1 MSRIFEALRQTELER
16 EVLRQT
22 ITGRE
27 AMETFLPRDPAPLD
41 AEPQPQPLPRP
52 AMDHEAAAASELH
65 TQPPAKASP
74 ISWVAVEAPR
84 SSPFLDGLPAADF
97 GANDGQRLVAIND
110 ERGLGAEKFRV
121 LSARLINLRQ
131 KTNLKILQ
139 VTSSVVHEGKTL
151 ISVNLALTLEKR
163 LSSSVLLIEGD
174 LRRLGVCNLLG
185 LSKRPGIGEW
195 WNQEQ
200 AALRSFIFRMGSTN
214 LYVLP
219 GGTVSHP
226 ASILQ
231 SGRMVEGLADLAKH
245 FDWVVI
251 DTPPLL
257 PMADANLW
265 ARLADGTLLVVRKA
279 VASRK
284 ALKQALETMDSPKLI
299 GVVLNDATDVEQ
311 MNSYGAY
318 YKPSKSSRGKLFE
331 EE

>member
-16 EVLRQT
+16 EVLRQN

-27 AMETFLPRDPAPLD
+27 TMVETIPLREVPTEFEPEPPPRSRSDFDRDTVAAEREPEPAVKP
-41 AEPQPQPLPRP
+41 
-52 AMDHEAAAASELH
+52 
-65 TQPPAKASP
+65 SP
-74 ISWVAVEAPR
+74 ISWITIDAPR
-84 SSPFLDGLPAADF
+84 SSPYLDGLPTADF
-97 GANDGQRLVAIND
+97 GTDDGDRLVAIND

-121 LSARLINLRQ
+121 LASRLINLRQ
-131 KTNLKILQ
+131 KANLKILQ

-163 LSSSVLLIEGD
+163 LSSSVLLVEGD
-174 LRRLGVCNLLG
+174 LRRLGVCSLLG
-185 LSKRPGIGEW
+185 LSKRSGIGEW
-195 WNQEQ
+195 WSQEQ
-200 AALRSFIFRMGSTN
+200 AALRNFIFRMGATN

-219 GGTVSHP
+219 GGNVQQP

-231 SGRMVEGLADLAKH
+231 SGRMAEGMAELTKH

-257 PMADANLW
+257 PMADSNQW

-299 GVVLNDATDVEQ
+299 GVVLNDATDLEQ
-311 MNSYGAY
+311 LNSYSGY
-318 YKPSKSSRGKLFE
+318 YKSKKNSKGRLSE

>member
-1 MSRIFEALRQTELER
+1 
-16 EVLRQT
+16 
-22 ITGRE
+22 
-27 AMETFLPRDPAPLD
+27 
-41 AEPQPQPLPRP
+41 
-52 AMDHEAAAASELH
+52 
-65 TQPPAKASP
+65 
-74 ISWVAVEAPR
+74 
-84 SSPFLDGLPAADF
+84 
-97 GANDGQRLVAIND
+97 
-110 ERGLGAEKFRV
+110 
-121 LSARLINLRQ
+121 
-131 KTNLKILQ
+131 
-139 VTSSVVHEGKTL
+139 
-151 ISVNLALTLEKR
+151 
-163 LSSSVLLIEGD
+163 
-174 LRRLGVCNLLG
+174 LGVCNLLG

>member
-27 AMETFLPRDPAPLD
+27 AFVDTLPPL
-41 AEPQPQPLPRP
+41 EPPEVEPRSQPLPRP
-52 AMDHEAAAASELH
+52 EVDRETIAAPEREAEPSGK
-65 TQPPAKASP
+65 TSP

-84 SSPFLDGLPAADF
+84 SSPYLDGLPTANF
-97 GANDGQRLVAIND
+97 GTDDGDRLVAMND

-121 LSARLINLRQ
+121 LASRLINLRQ
-131 KTNLKILQ
+131 KANLKTVQ
-139 VTSSVVHEGKTL
+139 VTSSVLNEGKTL
-151 ISVNLALTLEKR
+151 ISVNLAITLEKR

-174 LRRLGVCNLLG
+174 LRRLGVCDLLG
-185 LSKRPGIGEW
+185 VSQRHGIGEW
-195 WNQEQ
+195 WSQEQ

-219 GGTVSHP
+219 GGSVSQP
-226 ASILQ
+226 ASVLQ
-231 SGRMVEGLADLAKH
+231 SGRMVEGLAEVAKH

-257 PMADANLW
+257 PMADSNLW

-299 GVVLNDATDVEQ
+299 GVVLNDATDIGQ
-311 MNSYGAY
+311 AHSYGAY
-318 YKPSKSSRGKLFE
+318 NRPKESS
-331 EE
+331 